1 MAKKRGLSADE
12 KKQKMRDAM
21 LAGKSVYNM
30 KELEKIGKEQGISG
44 MVIKDVVQEMLD
56 DDMIIQEKV
65 GSNSLFWIFPSQ
77 SYVLKKRK
85 LDTLRQS
92 VGSAREEKEKLEA
105 EIAKAKEDKP
115 DSEHRSELL
124 KQYEALKSEK
134 EGLLSTLDTLKE
146 HDPETI
152 RQMSAPN
159 QIPSNV
165 EEDIKTAVDGANRW
179 TDNIWSM
186 KSFLTRKQGISSKEA
201 DQALEIPDDFDY
213 VELPPCVK

>member
-105 EIAKAKEDKP
+105 EIAKAKVDKP

-152 RQMSAPN
+152 RQMK
-159 QIPSNV
+159 
-165 EEDIKTAVDGANRW
+165 EDIKTAVDGANRW